1 MTPGPWEVLYFDNIS
16 QPYHLFKQEKWG
28 AKIKLLQKKSQ
39 ECLWNFALAT
49 FIRSRRVVLICHAEF
64 QGSE

>member
-1 MTPGPWEVLYFDNIS
+1 MTPGSWEVLYFDNIS

-49 FIRSRRVVLICHAEF
+49 FIRSVALICHAEF

>member
-1 MTPGPWEVLYFDNIS
+1 MTRSSQEVLYFDNIS
-16 QPYHLFKQEKWG
+16 QPFHLFKQEKWG

-39 ECLWNFALAT
+39 ECLWNSALAT
-49 FIRSRRVVLICHAEF
+49 FIRSWSIVLICHAEF